1 MPLGYK
7 LEAGCSRLFLVA
19 LTESPRTVEASHGP
33 PWLALAALGDSNLT
47 GADLPTSH
55 ASHSRGGTG
64 MLPGRT
70 RLGGVW
76 RAEPQVADGYPTIF
90 RIRNS
95 ATVLACIP
103 SNYS

>member
-1 MPLGYK
+1 MPLEYK

-19 LTESPRTVEASHGP
+19 LTESPKAVEASYGP
-33 PWLALAALGDSNLT
+33 PWPIPAALGDSNLT
-47 GADLPTSH
+47 GADLS
-55 ASHSRGGTG
+55 ASRVSHSRGGAG